1 MASSSSD
8 ATIPFIFPNLNHLIS
23 VKLDGSNYLSWVSQF
38 LPVLRSNDLLSIVD
52 GSETCPSKFLV
63 DSNGKP
69 TLELDPK
76 FTLWT
81 KKDQYLLSWL
91 NATLSETI
99 LPTVFGL
106 NTSKEVWDLL
116 SNRFAAQNRSRITHL
131 KRQLQNLQQGNKSCT
146 EYIQAAKG
154 WANQLAAVGKS
165 IDDDDLISYI
175 ISGLNTAYTPFITSF
190 SFATRHTSLSFN
202 EFQSEL
208 ISYETLLE
216 TQIKSVPPEAG
227 QFALFNQYRNSP
239 GFNKKQRYGQPRH
252 SPRMTNSSYSARPQY
267 SSQTRIHTCVMPEK
281 IPRNEEQPQNT
292 IFNKNR
298 TICQI
303 CNKPD
308 HQALDCYHR
317 IDFSYQGHH
326 PPSRLAAM
334 AAHTHNFHDSEPW
347 FADSGANSHIT
358 SALDNLALQQPYQG
372 DIYSATPSQQVP
384 PSSVS
389 HTELTSKFFST
400 PLYPTVTAST
410 SIQSISSP
418 PASDASS
425 MHSTPAYASLSHD
438 QPQLPLSPEEPLSQ
452 QLVPT
457 AIAPSTSS
465 QVIPSAPQ
473 LPRMLTRSLTGSL
486 KLKQMSDFHLYYST
500 RHPLKALHTR
510 SRRIISIDQN
520 GWHGFIGEESDANIF
535 DDINEAGMMSDMKFS
550 VEFGYV
556 TGYRKLSMDSTTQLY
571 QRHGR
576 IDHRESTGDSLE
588 VVLPIS
594 DFPRGVDA

>member
-81 KKDQYLLSWL
+81 KKDPYLLSWL

-106 NTSKEVWDLL
+106 NTSKE
-116 SNRFAAQNRSRITHL
+116 
-131 KRQLQNLQQGNKSCT
+131 QGNKSCT

-216 TQIKSVPPEAG
+216 TQIKFVPPEAG
-227 QFALFNQYRNSP
+227 QFTLFNQYRNSP

-267 SSQTRIHTCVMPEK
+267 SSQTRIHTGVMPGK

-292 IFNKNR
+292 IFNKNH

-303 CNKPD
+303 CNKPN

-317 IDFSYQGHH
+317 MDFSYQGRH
-326 PPSRLAAM
+326 PPSRDRDVMDMDTNTAA
-334 AAHTHNFHDSEPW
+334 
-347 FADSGANSHIT
+347 
-358 SALDNLALQQPYQG
+358 
-372 DIYSATPSQQVP
+372 V
-384 PSSVS
+384 
-389 HTELTSKFFST
+389 
-400 PLYPTVTAST
+400 
-410 SIQSISSP
+410 
-418 PASDASS
+418 
-425 MHSTPAYASLSHD
+425 
-438 QPQLPLSPEEPLSQ
+438 
-452 QLVPT
+452 
-457 AIAPSTSS
+457 
-465 QVIPSAPQ
+465 
-473 LPRMLTRSLTGSL
+473 
-486 KLKQMSDFHLYYST
+486 
-500 RHPLKALHTR
+500 
-510 SRRIISIDQN
+510 
-520 GWHGFIGEESDANIF
+520 ES
-535 DDINEAGMMSDMKFS
+535 
-550 VEFGYV
+550 
-556 TGYRKLSMDSTTQLY
+556 
-571 QRHGR
+571 
-576 IDHRESTGDSLE
+576 
-588 VVLPIS
+588 
-594 DFPRGVDA
+594 